1 MKGNKGIN
9 KITKW
14 KKQREIKEKMRNGL
28 KMMQDATDDET
39 KAEEK

>member
-14 KKQREIKEKMRNGL
+14 KKQREIKEKNE
-28 KMMQDATDDET
+28 KWVKNDARCNRR
-39 KAEEK
+39 